1 MIMHMKFGQYKFQS
15 LLSLLL
21 LLLLLFLL
29 LSSSVSRTHNNMQYY
44 YYAQTFFHDFEK
56 GNKMV
61 SLVQG
66 LPYLFVNRVS
76 ISFIYGVTNVAWL
89 MLRDRQI

>member
-21 LLLLLFLL
+21 LLLLLILL
-29 LSSSVSRTHNNMQYY
+29 LSSSSVSRTHNNMQYY
-44 YYAQTFFHDFEK
+44 YYAQTFLHDFEK

-66 LPYLFVNRVS
+66 LPYLFVNRAS
-76 ISFIYGVTNVAWL
+76 ILFIYGVTDVA
-89 MLRDRQI
+89 

>member
-15 LLSLLL
+15 LLLLLLSSLLL
-21 LLLLLFLL
+21 LLLLLS
-29 LSSSVSRTHNNMQYY
+29 SSSVSRTHNNMQYY

-56 GNKMV
+56 GDKMV

-66 LPYLFVNRVS
+66 LPYLFVNRAS
-76 ISFIYGVTNVAWL
+76 ISFIY
-89 MLRDRQI
+89 

>member
-15 LLSLLL
+15 LSLLL
-21 LLLLLFLL
+21 LLFLLLL

-66 LPYLFVNRVS
+66 LPYLFVNRAS
-76 ISFIYGVTNVAWL
+76 ISFMYGVTDVA
-89 MLRDRQI
+89 

>member
-15 LLSLLL
+15 LLLLLLLLSLLL
-21 LLLLLFLL
+21 LLLS
-29 LSSSVSRTHNNMQYY
+29 LSHCVSRTHNNMQYY

-66 LPYLFVNRVS
+66 LRYLFVNRAS
-76 ISFIYGVTNVAWL
+76 ISFIY
-89 MLRDRQI
+89 

>member
-1 MIMHMKFGQYKFQS
+1 MIMHIKFGQYKFQS
-15 LLSLLL
+15 LLSSLLLLL

-29 LSSSVSRTHNNMQYY
+29 LLPSSVSRTHNNMQYY

-66 LPYLFVNRVS
+66 LRYLFVNRAS
-76 ISFIYGVTNVAWL
+76 ISFIY
-89 MLRDRQI
+89 